1 VLGGSLAGGVSNTNT
16 LLHSWKYFFREEF
29 ESGEEGDFL
38 FIAPWN
44 GNVMPHSCVGCLLP
58 GISKSMR
65 LSDLLE

>member
-44 GNVMPHSCVGCLLP
+44 GNVMPHSCVGCLP